1 MAKNIQHIL
10 HKKSNDA
17 NANGS
22 PKLPTAD
29 VLSNGEIAINYKKGI
44 ETISIKND
52 NNEIVTFSSDN
63 QINDLINSQL
73 IHSYDSASTATNATY
88 DAKTI
93 TDTINENE
101 RIVAAAYN
109 SISDSVSSHASN
121 SDIHITASE
130 RTAWNAKLDTTDLGT
145 DKLFVRGFTKPTN
158 MTGDAPFAN
167 GDSLSTVLTKIFEQ
181 LTDLSDRITALE
193 RNSNNE

>member
-29 VLSNGEIAINYKKGI
+29 ALSNGEIAINYKKGV

-101 RIVAAAYN
+101 MIVAAAYN
-109 SISDSVSSHASN
+109 AISASVSSHTSN
-121 SDIHITASE
+121 NDIHITANE
-130 RTAWNAKLDTTDLGT
+130 RTAWNAKVDTADLN
-145 DKLFVRGFTKPTN
+145 TN
-158 MTGDAPFAN
+158 NLIVSGMTANVPFAN
-167 GDSLSTVLTKIFEQ
+167 GNTLSFALTKILEEI
-181 LTDLSDRITALE
+181 TNLSNRIAALE
-193 RNSNNE
+193 PNP

>member
-29 VLSNGEIAINYKKGI
+29 ALSNGEIAINYKKGV

-63 QINDLINSQL
+63 QINDLIDSQL

-109 SISDSVSSHASN
+109 AISASVSSHTSN
-121 SDIHITASE
+121 DAIHITANE
-130 RTAWNAKLDTTDLGT
+130 RTAWNAKVGATDLGT
-145 DKLFVRGFTKPTN
+145 DNLFVRGFTKPTT

-167 GDSLSTVLTKIFEQ
+167 GDTLSTVLTKILEEI
-181 LTDLSDRITALE
+181 TKLSNRIAALE
-193 RNSNNE
+193 PNP

>member
-10 HKKSNDA
+10 HKKSNEA

-109 SISDSVSSHASN
+109 SISGSVSSHASN
-121 SDIHITASE
+121 SGIHITANE
-130 RTAWNAKLDTTDLGT
+130 RTAWNNKVDTADLN
-145 DKLFVRGFTKPTN
+145 TN
-158 MTGDAPFAN
+158 NLIVSGMTANVPFAN
-167 GDSLSTVLTKIFEQ
+167 GNTLSFALTKILEEI
-181 LTDLSDRITALE
+181 TNLSNRITALE
-193 RNSNNE
+193 ATNKINTLA

>member
-10 HKKSNDA
+10 HKKSNEA

-52 NNEIVTFSSDN
+52 SNEIVTFSSDN

-109 SISDSVSSHASN
+109 SISGSVSSHASN
-121 SDIHITASE
+121 SGIHITANE
-130 RTAWNAKLDTTDLGT
+130 RTAWNNKVDTADLN
-145 DKLFVRGFTKPTN
+145 TN
-158 MTGDAPFAN
+158 NLIVSGMTANVPFAN
-167 GDSLSTVLTKIFEQ
+167 GNTLSFALTKILEEI
-181 LTDLSDRITALE
+181 TNLSNRITALE
-193 RNSNNE
+193 SKQLIK